1 MVGDVDDGVITQI
14 CVIANV
20 VVALLRLRIAPRRT
34 ALVSG
39 LSISRGE
46 EERKWA
52 LTLHIAAMIFSCISS
67 ECQLSD
73 SHALALLHFIAIGAH
88 ILDGQVLR

>member
-39 LSISRGE
+39 LSRGE

-88 ILDGQVLR
+88 ILDGQVLP